1 MGVNF
6 TRGFFRLWA
15 IGSAVFASVV
25 ISLNAPQVISL
36 SHWARFNAEVADLR
50 ASLDQAKDKDEQV
63 RIGRTYNLKLIEGV
77 DWLSYHKNSL
87 PPAMDFKAARELG
100 MYSVIYFIAKTL
112 GIALGVP
119 LGCLV
124 LGVSIGWAI
133 KGFFYWPPSN
143 A

>member
-63 RIGRTYNLKLIEGV
+63 RIGRTYNRGCGLAV
-77 DWLSYHKNSL
+77 LS
-87 PPAMDFKAARELG
+87 
-100 MYSVIYFIAKTL
+100 
-112 GIALGVP
+112 
-119 LGCLV
+119 
-124 LGVSIGWAI
+124 
-133 KGFFYWPPSN
+133 
-143 A
+143 